1 MSLKESA
8 IHYMGNKW
16 KLLPQILPL
25 FPKGIG
31 NFYDLFGGSA
41 TVSLNVKADK
51 CFINDLSGH
60 IYNLY
65 NMFKSMTADD
75 IIKYCREMR
84 DKWGFVSNET
94 DRSKFVPVNREIYNR
109 CRDWM
114 NENPSTI
121 GYYFLTF
128 YSFCNQFRFNGKKF
142 NISAGNGYY
151 KEKSEFLIK
160 QMCEFFRNENVF
172 ISNLE
177 FDKFDFGQF
186 DATRDFVYLDPP
198 YSACEG
204 AVYNVKREISG
215 WGGNEDKRLFSFC
228 DRLNGLGFKF
238 AMSNVFLNKGYEN
251 VLLKEWCQKNGYE
264 IYHLS
269 ASYGSHSKETAEMEV
284 DEVLICNYKSLSNR
298 LF

>member
-1 MSLKESA
+1 
-8 IHYMGNKW
+8 
-16 KLLPQILPL
+16 
-25 FPKGIG
+25 
-31 NFYDLFGGSA
+31 
-41 TVSLNVKADK
+41 
-51 CFINDLSGH
+51 
-60 IYNLY
+60 
-65 NMFKSMTADD
+65 MTADD

-151 KEKSEFLIK
+151 KEKSEFLIR
-160 QMCEFFRNENVF
+160 QMCEFFRNENIF

-215 WGGNEDKRLFSFC
+215 WGENEDKRLFSFC

-238 AMSNVFLNKGYEN
+238 AMSNAFLNKGYEN

-264 IYHLS
+264 VYHLS
-269 ASYGSHSKETAEMEV
+269 ASYGSHSKETACMEV

>member
-1 MSLKESA
+1 
-8 IHYMGNKW
+8 MGNKW

-60 IYNLY
+60 IFNLY

-121 GYYFLTF
+121 GYYF
-128 YSFCNQFRFNGKKF
+128 
-142 NISAGNGYY
+142 
-151 KEKSEFLIK
+151 
-160 QMCEFFRNENVF
+160 
-172 ISNLE
+172 
-177 FDKFDFGQF
+177 FDFLFFLQPVSVQ
-186 DATRDFVYLDPP
+186 RKEIQY
-198 YSACEG
+198 
-204 AVYNVKREISG
+204 KRRE
-215 WGGNEDKRLFSFC
+215 RLLQGKVGVPHKA
-228 DRLNGLGFKF
+228 D
-238 AMSNVFLNKGYEN
+238 V
-251 VLLKEWCQKNGYE
+251 
-264 IYHLS
+264 
-269 ASYGSHSKETAEMEV
+269 
-284 DEVLICNYKSLSNR
+284 
-298 LF
+298 